1 MKKIITVAL
10 DAAFIACLVAGY
22 GYGCVGATTVVEFVV
37 TATFIL
43 SAFYLFMAESI
54 VKKAPAEL
62 AMPAW
67 YITTHIVV
75 CAFIMV
81 WTGHTY
87 VAWAWLVSRAWLYG
101 TRDNI
106 VRSFKEKQA

>member
-10 DAAFIACLVAGY
+10 DAAFLSCLVAGY
-22 GYGCVGATTVVEFVV
+22 GYGSVGAANVVEFVV
-37 TATFIL
+37 TATVIL
-43 SAFYLFMAESI
+43 SAVYLFMAESI
-54 VKKAPAEL
+54 YKEAPKEL

-67 YITTHIVV
+67 YITTHIAV

-81 WTGHTY
+81 WTGHKY
-87 VAWAWLVSRAWLYG
+87 VALAWLFSMVWFYS
-101 TRDNI
+101 TRDNL

>member
-10 DAAFIACLVAGY
+10 DAAFLSCLVAGY
-22 GYGCVGATTVVEFVV
+22 GYGSVGAANVVEFVV
-37 TATFIL
+37 TTTFVL
-43 SAFYLFMAESI
+43 SALYLFMAESI
-54 VKKAPAEL
+54 YKKAPEEL
-62 AMPAW
+62 AMPVW
-67 YITTHIVV
+67 YITTHIAV

-87 VAWAWLVSRAWLYG
+87 VAWAWLVSMAWLYG
-101 TRDNI
+101 TRYNL